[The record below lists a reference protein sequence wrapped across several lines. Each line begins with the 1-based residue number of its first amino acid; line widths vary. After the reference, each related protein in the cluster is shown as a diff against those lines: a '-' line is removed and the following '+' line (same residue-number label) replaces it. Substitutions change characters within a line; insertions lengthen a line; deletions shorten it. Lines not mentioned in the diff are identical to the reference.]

1 MPTKNFSSIGGFAV
15 GSTEIVNTSYE
26 LKNISAIHMVSDNF
40 ADATHDKYLV
50 KRVTDAATNT
60 LQLTLDGTT
69 ALAGN
74 SPALAADRVSFIK
87 ARVFGQ
93 ETTSNQYVYAT
104 TFDIVVTTAN
114 DGTPTVAATYE
125 NIIRN
130 NPPGQEVWNVTP
142 DAFQIG
148 GAPFFTFEVKSV
160 TTNSTV
166 KWIGVLDI
174 TVVS

>member
-50 KRVTDAATNT
+50 KRVTDAANNT

-74 SPALAADRVSFIK
+74 TPALAADRVSFIK

-114 DGTPTVAATYE
+114 DGTPSVASSYE
-125 NIIRN
+125 NIITD
-130 NPPGQEVWNVTP
+130 NPPGQENWSVTP
-142 DAFQIG
+142 DAFLIG
-148 GAPFFTFEVKSV
+148 AAPFFTFEVKSV

-166 KWIGVLDI
+166 KWIGILDI

>member
-15 GSTEIVNTSYE
+15 GSTEVVNTSFE

-40 ADATHDKYLV
+40 ADASHDKYLV
-50 KRVTDAATNT
+50 KRVTDSANNT

-69 ALAGN
+69 ALATN
-74 SPALAADRVSFIK
+74 SPALAADRVAFIK
-87 ARVFGQ
+87 ARIFGQ

-104 TFDIVVTTAN
+104 TFDIVVTTAAN
-114 DGTPTVAATYE
+114 GTPTVASSYE

-130 NPPGQEVWNVTP
+130 NPPGQEAWKVTP
-142 DAFQIG
+142 DAFLIG
-148 GAPFFTFEVKSV
+148 GSPYFTFEVESV

-166 KWIGVLDI
+166 KWIGILDI
-174 TVVS
+174 TLVS

>member
-1 MPTKNFSSIGGFAV
+1 MPVKNFSSIGGFAV
-15 GSTEIVNTSYE
+15 GSTEIINTSYE
-26 LKNISAIHMVSDNF
+26 LKNISAIHMTSDNF
-40 ADATHDKYLV
+40 ADAVHDKYLC
-50 KRVTDAATNT
+50 KRVTDAANNT
-60 LQLTLDGTT
+60 LQLTLDSST
-69 ALAGN
+69 ALATN
-74 SPALAADRVSFIK
+74 SPALAADRVSFVK

-114 DGTPTVAATYE
+114 DGTPTIASSYE

-148 GAPFFTFEVKSV
+148 SDPFFTFEVKSV

-166 KWIGVLDI
+166 KWIGILDI

>member
-15 GSTEIVNTSYE
+15 GSTEVVNTSYE
-26 LKNISAIHMVSDNF
+26 LKNISAIHMISDNF

-50 KRVTDAATNT
+50 KRVTDAANNT

-74 SPALAADRVSFIK
+74 TPALAADRVSFIK

-114 DGTPTVAATYE
+114 DGTPTVASSYE
-125 NIIRN
+125 NIITD
-130 NPPGQEVWNVTP
+130 NPPGQENWSVTP

-148 GAPFFTFEVKSV
+148 NAPYFTFEVKSV
-160 TTNSTV
+160 TTSSTV
-166 KWIGVLDI
+166 KWVGILDI
-174 TVVS
+174 TLVS

>member
-15 GSTEIVNTSYE
+15 GSTEVVNTSFE

-50 KRVTDAATNT
+50 KRVTDAANNT

-74 SPALAADRVSFIK
+74 TPALAADRVSFIK

-114 DGTPTVAATYE
+114 DGTPSVASSYE
-125 NIIRN
+125 NIITD
-130 NPPGQEVWNVTP
+130 NPPGQENWSVTP
-142 DAFQIG
+142 DAFVIG
-148 GAPFFTFEVKSV
+148 SDPFFTFEVKSV
-160 TTNSTV
+160 TTNSIV
-166 KWIGVLDI
+166 KWIGILDI

>member
-1 MPTKNFSSIGGFAV
+1 MLLTI
-15 GSTEIVNTSYE
+15 
-26 LKNISAIHMVSDNF
+26 
-40 ADATHDKYLV
+40 
-50 KRVTDAATNT
+50 
-60 LQLTLDGTT
+60 QLTLDGTT

-130 NPPGQEVWNVTP
+130 NPPGQEV
-142 DAFQIG
+142 
-148 GAPFFTFEVKSV
+148 
-160 TTNSTV
+160 
-166 KWIGVLDI
+166 
-174 TVVS
+174 

>member
-15 GSTEIVNTSYE
+15 GSTEVVNTEFE

-50 KRVTDAATNT
+50 KRVTDAANNT
-60 LQLTLDGTT
+60 LQLTLDSST
-69 ALAGN
+69 ALATN
-74 SPALAADRVSFIK
+74 SPALAADRVSFVK

-114 DGTPTVAATYE
+114 DGTPTIASSYE

>member
-40 ADATHDKYLV
+40 ADATHNKYLV
-50 KRVTDAATNT
+50 KRETDAANNT

-69 ALAGN
+69 ALAEN
-74 SPALAADRVSFIK
+74 TPALAADRVSFIK

-93 ETTSNQYVYAT
+93 ETTSNEYVYAT
-104 TFDIVVTTAN
+104 VFDIVVTTAN
-114 DGTPTVAATYE
+114 DGTPTVASSYE

-148 GAPFFTFEVKSV
+148 AAPFFTFEVKSV

-166 KWIGVLDI
+166 KWIGILDI

>member
-15 GSTEIVNTSYE
+15 GSTEVVNTSFE

-50 KRVTDAATNT
+50 KRVTDAANNT

-74 SPALAADRVSFIK
+74 SPALAADRVSFVK

-114 DGTPTVAATYE
+114 DGTPSVASSYE
-125 NIIRN
+125 NIITD
-130 NPPGQEVWNVTP
+130 NPPGQENWSVTP

-148 GAPFFTFEVKSV
+148 NAPYFTFEVKSV
-160 TTNSTV
+160 TTSSTV
-166 KWIGVLDI
+166 KWVGILDI
-174 TVVS
+174 TLVS

>member
-1 MPTKNFSSIGGFAV
+1 M
-15 GSTEIVNTSYE
+15 
-26 LKNISAIHMVSDNF
+26 
-40 ADATHDKYLV
+40 
-50 KRVTDAATNT
+50 
-60 LQLTLDGTT
+60 TLDSTT
-69 ALAGN
+69 ALATN

-114 DGTPTVAATYE
+114 DGTPTIASSYE

-130 NPPGQEVWNVTP
+130 NPPGQELWNVTP

>member
-15 GSTEIVNTSYE
+15 GSTEVVNTSFE

-50 KRVTDAATNT
+50 KRVTDAANNT

-74 SPALAADRVSFIK
+74 TPALAADRVSFIK

-114 DGTPTVAATYE
+114 DGTPSVASSYE
-125 NIIRN
+125 NIITD
-130 NPPGQEVWNVTP
+130 NPPGQENWSVTA
-142 DAFQIG
+142 DAFLIG
-148 GAPFFTFEVKSV
+148 AAPFFTFEVKSV

-166 KWIGVLDI
+166 KWIGILDI

>member
-15 GSTEIVNTSYE
+15 GSTEVVNTSFE
-26 LKNISAIHMVSDNF
+26 LKNISANHMVSDNF

-50 KRVTDAATNT
+50 KRVTDAANNT

-74 SPALAADRVSFIK
+74 TPALAADRVSFIK

-114 DGTPTVAATYE
+114 DGTPSVASSYE
-125 NIIRN
+125 NIITD
-130 NPPGQEVWNVTP
+130 NPPGQENWSVTP
-142 DAFQIG
+142 DAFLIG
-148 GAPFFTFEVKSV
+148 AAPFFTFEVKSV

-166 KWIGVLDI
+166 KWIGILDI

>member
-15 GSTEIVNTSYE
+15 GSTEVVNTSFE

-50 KRVTDAATNT
+50 KRVTDAANNT

-69 ALAGN
+69 GLAGN
-74 SPALAADRVSFIK
+74 TPALAADRVSFIK

-114 DGTPTVAATYE
+114 DGTPSVASSYE
-125 NIIRN
+125 NIITD
-130 NPPGQEVWNVTP
+130 NPPGQENWSVTP
-142 DAFQIG
+142 DAFLIG
-148 GAPFFTFEVKSV
+148 AAPFFTFEVKSV

-166 KWIGVLDI
+166 KWIGILDI

>member
-15 GSTEIVNTSYE
+15 GSTEVVNTEFE

-50 KRVTDAATNT
+50 KRVTDSANNT
-60 LQLTLDGTT
+60 LQLTLDSTT
-69 ALAGN
+69 
-74 SPALAADRVSFIK
+74 ALAADRVAFIK

-93 ETTSNQYVYAT
+93 ETTQNQYVYAT

-114 DGTPTVAATYE
+114 DGTPTVASSYE

-130 NPPGQEVWNVTP
+130 NPPGQELWSVTP

-148 GAPFFTFEVKSV
+148 GAPYFTFEVKSV

>member
-1 MPTKNFSSIGGFAV
+1 MPTKNFSSIGGFSV

-26 LKNISAIHMVSDNF
+26 LKNISAIHMISDNF

-50 KRVTDAATNT
+50 KRVTDAANNT

-74 SPALAADRVSFIK
+74 TPALAADRVSFIK

-93 ETTSNQYVYAT
+93 ETASNAYVYAT

-114 DGTPTVAATYE
+114 DGTPTVASNFE

-130 NPPGQEVWNVTP
+130 NPPGQELWSVTP

-148 GAPFFTFEVKSV
+148 NDPYFTFEVKSV

-166 KWIGVLDI
+166 KWIGILDI

>member
-1 MPTKNFSSIGGFAV
+1 MPTKNFSSVGGYAV
-15 GSTEIVNTSYE
+15 GSKEVLNTSYE
-26 LKNISAIHMVSDNF
+26 LKNISSMHMTSDNF
-40 ADATHDKYLV
+40 
-50 KRVTDAATNT
+50 TDANHDIYILKRQTAAANNT

-69 ALAGN
+69 ALATN
-74 SPALAADRVSFIK
+74 TPALAADRVCFIK

-130 NPPGQEVWNVTP
+130 NPPGQELWNVTP

-148 GAPFFTFEVKSV
+148 GAPYFTFEVKSV